1 MAHKN
6 QTTRDLTSTIKA
18 IETKHKKPKIMKLY
32 LPAILSFHLALSNVA
47 TAALRGRGLA
57 GGNENE
63 DTNHQIVGGEPAANG
78 AYPFFANPMGSGGCG
93 ASVSSD
99 RENLLSFPRMLSLQI
114 VSISFCSWST
124 RIFLSVQPI
133 ATVSLDDVGTMEIS
147 SPPIILSLPLVLF
160 SVQASF

>member
-1 MAHKN
+1 
-6 QTTRDLTSTIKA
+6 
-18 IETKHKKPKIMKLY
+18 MKLS

-47 TAALRGRGLA
+47 YAALRGLRERKEL
-57 GGNENE
+57 E
-63 DTNHQIVGGEPAANG
+63 DTNHHIVGGEPAASG

-99 RENLLSFPRMLSLQI
+99 RENLLSFPRMLCLQI

-124 RIFLSVQPI
+124 RMFLSVRPI
-133 ATVSLDDVGTMEIS
+133 AQVSLDDVGTMEIS